1 MKKSFVSAF
10 AALLLA
16 PAFSFV
22 SFAQD
27 AAFPPLPST
36 PTVAHRGFS
45 AAAPENTLS
54 SVMAAIEVGAQGCEF
69 DIYQSKD
76 GVVYLNHDGNLK
88 RTTGLDKK
96 PGEATFE
103 ELRQLDF
110 GGWKGEQF
118 KGEKLTTYDEAL
130 AVLKYTGTRPV
141 VEVKANGFEDKV
153 VEGLRRFDLIETAI
167 VIDFSAE
174 RVKKYRELEPN
185 LCVAWLT
192 GLQKNE
198 TPKQCAERIIKTLKD
213 CNTNVVDVHFAAVN
227 EEFLQILKDAGIRV
241 MCWTVNNPNDIQRM
255 VDLGVE
261 SITTD
266 RPDLVLEA
274 QKKAAAK

>member
-1 MKKSFVSAF
+1 MKKSFVSA
-10 AALLLA
+10 LA
-16 PAFSFV
+16 VLVLVPAF

-27 AAFPPLPST
+27 AAFPPFPST

-54 SVMAAIEVGAQGCEF
+54 SVMAAVEVGAQGCEF

-76 GVVYLNHDGNLK
+76 GVVYLNHDGKLK
-88 RTTGLDKK
+88 RTTGLDKGA
-96 PGEATFE
+96 GEATFE

-110 GGWKGEQF
+110 GAWKGEQF

-153 VEGLRRFDLIETAI
+153 VDGLRRFDLIETAI
-167 VIDFSAE
+167 VIDFSAD
-174 RVKKYRELEPN
+174 RVKKYRELEPK

-192 GLQKNE
+192 SLQKNE
-198 TPKQCAERIIKTLKD
+198 TRQQCAQRIIKTLKEI
-213 CNTNVVDVHFAAVN
+213 NTNVVDVHFGAVDA
-227 EEFLQILKDAGIRV
+227 EFLKTLKDAGIRV
-241 MCWTVNNPNDIQRM
+241 MCWTVNNPADIQRM

>member
-1 MKKSFVSAF
+1 MKKSFVSAL

-16 PAFSFV
+16 PVV
-22 SFAQD
+22 SLAQD
-27 AAFPPLPST
+27 AAFPPLPTT

-76 GVVYLNHDGNLK
+76 GVVYLNHDGKLK
-88 RTTGLDKK
+88 RTTGLDKSCA
-96 PGEATFE
+96 EATFE

-110 GGWKGEQF
+110 GAWKGEQF

-130 AVLKYTGTRPV
+130 AVLKYTKTRPV

-153 VEGLRRFDLIETAI
+153 VDGLRRFNLIETAV
-167 VIDFSAE
+167 VIDFSAD
-174 RVKKYRELEPN
+174 RVKKMRELEPK

-198 TPKQCAERIIKTLKD
+198 TPKQCAERIIKTLKEI
-213 CNTNVVDVHFAAVN
+213 NTNVVDVHFAAVN
-227 EEFLQILKDAGIRV
+227 EEFLLAEKCRGEVVDDARVLRILSVGL
-241 MCWTVNNPNDIQRM
+241 
-255 VDLGVE
+255 DL
-261 SITTD
+261 D
-266 RPDLVLEA
+266 DLLVGLLEA
-274 QKKAAAK
+274 IG

>member
-1 MKKSFVSAF
+1 MKKSFVSA
-10 AALLLA
+10 LA
-16 PAFSFV
+16 VLVLVPAF

-27 AAFPPLPST
+27 AAFPPFPST

-54 SVMAAIEVGAQGCEF
+54 SVMAAVEVGAQGCEF

-76 GVVYLNHDGNLK
+76 GVVYLNHDGKLK
-88 RTTGLDKK
+88 RTTGLDKGA
-96 PGEATFE
+96 GEATFE

-110 GGWKGEQF
+110 GAWKGEQF
-118 KGEKLTTYDEAL
+118 KGEQLTTYDEAL

-153 VEGLRRFDLIETAI
+153 VDGLRRFDLIETAI
-167 VIDFSAE
+167 VIDFSAD
-174 RVKKYRELEPN
+174 RVKKYRELEPK

-192 GLQKNE
+192 SLQKNE
-198 TPKQCAERIIKTLKD
+198 TRQQCAQRIIKTLKEI
-213 CNTNVVDVHFAAVN
+213 NTNVVDVHFGAVDA
-227 EEFLQILKDAGIRV
+227 EFLKTLKDAGIRV
-241 MCWTVNNPNDIQRM
+241 MCWTVNNPADIQRM